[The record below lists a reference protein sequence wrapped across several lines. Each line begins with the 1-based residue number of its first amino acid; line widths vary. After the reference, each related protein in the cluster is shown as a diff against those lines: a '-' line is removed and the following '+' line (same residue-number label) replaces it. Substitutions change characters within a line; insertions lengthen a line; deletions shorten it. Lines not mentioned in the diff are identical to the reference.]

1 MVEKLRVANDVVAL
15 VLAAGLSTRMGQP
28 KLLMDWGGKTVLQT
42 VLSTLHSCGIT
53 KIHTVLGANRELIQ
67 KSILALPFPVEMVF
81 NPDFAN
87 GEMTD
92 SIRVGIRTLPKDATA
107 ALIVLGDQPHMRIET
122 VSGVLETY
130 GNTGAKIIVP
140 SYNYRRGHPW
150 LIDRTLWSELENLN
164 PSYTLRDFLRRY
176 QHEIHYFNVDSP
188 SVLQDLDT
196 PQDYQQSK
204 PM

>member
-1 MVEKLRVANDVVAL
+1 MVEELRVAKRVVAL
-15 VLAAGLSTRMGQP
+15 VMAAGLSTRMGQP

-42 VLSTLHSCGIT
+42 VLSTLYLSGIT
-53 KIHTVLGANRELIQ
+53 KIHTVIGANRELIQ
-67 KSILALPFPVEMVF
+67 QSILKLPFPVEMIF

-92 SIRVGIRTLPKDATA
+92 SIRVGIKSIPKGALA
-107 ALIVLGDQPHMRIET
+107 ALIVLGDQPHMRVET
-122 VSGVLETY
+122 VRGVLETY

-150 LIDRTLWSELENLN
+150 LVDRTLWLELENLN
-164 PSYTLRDFLRRY
+164 PTYNLRDFLR
-176 QHEIHYFNVDSP
+176 QHQDEIHYLEVDTQ

-196 PQDYQQSK
+196 PQDYQLSK
-204 PM
+204 PA